1 MTIQWFPG
9 HMLETENLLTK
20 EIPKTDA
27 VLEILDARLPIS
39 SANPFV
45 DKLCKDKFRLKVL
58 NKVDLA
64 DPEHTLSWLEYFE
77 KRQIP
82 AISTC
87 GTQPSH
93 LFYALNDC
101 VNKTNRNKARKLK
114 IMVLGIPN
122 TGKTTILNTLS
133 GKKIAKTGNSPAITR
148 HQQRTSLPNNI
159 DIYDTPGILSPV
171 LEPKEKA
178 YILAASGAISDAAF
192 DYADVAFFAA
202 ELLIRRYPHLLL
214 VRYPFLET
222 IPDDP
227 AMLIEKIGSARGCL
241 KKGGVIDYQ
250 KASETLIRELRAGK
264 IGKISF
270 ETPRDY
276 ENEAPQIKSF

>member
-9 HMLETENLLTK
+9 HMLETETLLIK
-20 EIPKTDA
+20 EISRVDA

-45 DKLCKDKFRLKVL
+45 DKLCKNKFRLKVL
-58 NKVDLA
+58 NKNDLA
-64 DPEHTLSWLEYFE
+64 DAEQTLLWLEYF
-77 KRQIP
+77 KKKQCP
-82 AISTC
+82 AVSTC

-93 LFYALNDC
+93 VFHALNDC
-101 VNKTNRNKARKLK
+101 VDKTTRNKARKLK

-122 TGKTTILNTLS
+122 TGKSTILNTLS
-133 GKKIAKTGNSPAITR
+133 GKKIAKTGNSPAITK

-159 DIYDTPGILSPV
+159 DIYDTPGILSPII
-171 LEPKEKA
+171 EPREKA
-178 YILAASGAISDAAF
+178 YLLAASGAISDTAF
-192 DYADVAFFAA
+192 DYKEVAFFAA
-202 ELLIRRYPHLLL
+202 SILIKRYPHLLME
-214 VRYPFLET
+214 RYPSLET

-227 AMLIEKIGSARGCL
+227 VILIEKIGSARGCL
-241 KKGGVIDYQ
+241 KKGGVIDCQ

-276 ENEAPQIKSF
+276 ENDNETL